1 MWEAVCVC
9 VCVCIEI
16 TSELDLIFFRVL
28 SNSMSVL
35 SLQLRISMSHR
46 THKAVVQSSE
56 LGTS

>member
-1 MWEAVCVC
+1 VWEVVC